1 MSPDLPG
8 ALLTQ
13 LLHSLQSGI
22 SRVQPPT
29 PGTGAFTPD
38 GEVIMT
44 S

>member
-1 MSPDLPG
+1 MSPDLLG

-13 LLHSLQSGI
+13 LLHPLQSGT
-22 SRVQPPT
+22 SRVQPPS
-29 PGTGAFTPD
+29 PGTGAFTPH